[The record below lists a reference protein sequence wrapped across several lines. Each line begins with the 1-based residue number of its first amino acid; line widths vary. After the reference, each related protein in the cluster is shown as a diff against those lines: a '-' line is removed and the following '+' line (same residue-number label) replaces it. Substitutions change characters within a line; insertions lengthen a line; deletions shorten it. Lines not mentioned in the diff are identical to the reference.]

1 MAPALGHYRN
11 PSRMSREQRGAM
23 DDRQLFS
30 EAVLPHIDAALS
42 LARWITGDRA
52 DAEDVLQEACI
63 RAFRAIASVRNADAR
78 AWLLAIVRNTA
89 MTWLAKN
96 RPKTV
101 VTTDDEA
108 TFERAGLEMVEQQ
121 ASPETLLIEKADAEQ
136 LHNAIAALP
145 LQYREVLVLREIEEL
160 SYQEISKV
168 LSIPMGTVMSRL
180 ARARGL
186 LIQRIGMSSKGKAGV
201 A

>member
-1 MAPALGHYRN
+1 
-11 PSRMSREQRGAM
+11 M
-23 DDRQLFS
+23 DDRQMFS

-63 RAFRAIASVRNADAR
+63 RAFRGIGSARNADAR

-89 MTWLAKN
+89 LTWIAKN

-101 VTTDDEA
+101 LTTNDD
-108 TFERAGLEMVEQQ
+108 TMFERAGLGMVEQQ
-121 ASPETLLIEKADAEQ
+121 ASPEELLIEKANADQ
-136 LHNAIAALP
+136 LHAAISALP

-160 SYQEISKV
+160 SYQEISTV

-180 ARARGL
+180 ARARSL
-186 LIQRIGMSSKGKAGV
+186 LIQRIGITGKGKAG
-201 A
+201 AA